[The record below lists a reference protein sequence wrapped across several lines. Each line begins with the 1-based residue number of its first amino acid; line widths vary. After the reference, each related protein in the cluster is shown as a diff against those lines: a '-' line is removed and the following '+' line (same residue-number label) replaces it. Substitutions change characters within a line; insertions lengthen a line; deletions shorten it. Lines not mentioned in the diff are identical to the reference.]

1 MLQFARFAATRA
13 SLAIFTLI
21 MVSFIVFSL
30 MELVPGDCA
39 ERYLSFKSSQG
50 AVITLEDIQA
60 ERVRLGLDKPYLI
73 RWGNWIVNA
82 FQGEFGDSCILRLN
96 ISELLGQKFWLSLGI
111 CLASLLLAYLIAI
124 PVGIISATSK
134 NPWTNNGLRL
144 VSYLGL
150 AMPNFLLALMI
161 MLFSTIVFGDT
172 LTGLFS
178 KEFRDAAW
186 SFDRVKDFL
195 SRAWLPIFILA
206 WSATAFAIQT
216 VRALMSDE
224 VGKLYVVA
232 ASARGVTGRTL
243 LWRYPARHALGPI
256 INSLGFDLNRIFNEL
271 PIVALILTLT
281 EAGSTTSRCTG
292 GWDLRTRARRSTAAL
307 RSCLLS
313 FLSCTRSWPASG
325 NVASMASKAHVIRRV
340 ISVTSRLGRDSTSI
354 EADTSPARSQPLHNT
369 MKVRSRFPIID
380 QHSWL
385 AAGTFLSTTVRERES
400 WKSACDA
407 RTSRVREW

>member
-1 MLQFARFAATRA
+1 MLQFARFAGTRA
-13 SLAIFTLI
+13 ILAIITLVI
-21 MVSFIVFSL
+21 VSFIVFTL

-39 ERYLSFKSSQG
+39 ERYLAFKNTQG
-50 AVITLEDIQA
+50 AGISVADIEA
-60 ERVRLGLDKPYLI
+60 ERVRLGLDKPYI
-73 RWGNWIVNA
+73 TRWVIWIFHA
-82 FQGEFGDSCILRLN
+82 FQGEFGDSCILRVS
-96 ISELLGQKFWLSLGI
+96 ISQLLGQKFWLSLVI
-111 CLASLLLAYLIAI
+111 CLTSLLLAYTIAI

-134 NPWTNNGLRL
+134 SAVLNNSLRF

-186 SFDRVKDFL
+186 SYDRVIDFL
-195 SRAWLPIFILA
+195 SRAWLPVFILG

-224 VGKLYVVA
+224 VGKLYVTA
-232 ASARGVTGRTL
+232 ASARGVTGRRL

-281 EAGSTTSRCTG
+281 EAGSLLIEALARSNDQQLAGAIIFMLTASIVGINFVTDIILAITDPRV
-292 GWDLRTRARRSTAAL
+292 RRSI
-307 RSCLLS
+307 LS
-313 FLSCTRSWPASG
+313 
-325 NVASMASKAHVIRRV
+325 
-340 ISVTSRLGRDSTSI
+340 
-354 EADTSPARSQPLHNT
+354 
-369 MKVRSRFPIID
+369 
-380 QHSWL
+380 
-385 AAGTFLSTTVRERES
+385 
-400 WKSACDA
+400 
-407 RTSRVREW
+407 